1 MYDGLTESSDFD
13 MSGATPSHPSL
24 STATS
29 EVPSHATQSVTNQTM
44 PVAGEAHPAH
54 LATSAAEAPHLT
66 SPVLPQ
72 TLQASD
78 LPTTLPLQQLRLP
91 ILLRLFYPKLCK
103 RLIFLPLHL
112 PSVRPVIFLM
122 IDLPLNPPLYLTLT
136 MFSPLCLHSGIF
148 TVIAVTPC
156 NFAKF
161 SEMA

>member
-29 EVPSHATQSVTNQTM
+29 EFLRMLLNLSPTRQCLLQVR
-44 PVAGEAHPAH
+44 
-54 LATSAAEAPHLT
+54 LT
-66 SPVLPQ
+66 
-72 TLQASD
+72 
-78 LPTTLPLQQLRLP
+78 LPTLIYLPLKQLRLP